1 MAVLGWVTT
10 SLTLFAF
17 QLLMGMI
24 DKHQT
29 KCLLNQRRQTGIKH
43 RHQASEQASSIRKI
57 TWTGIKHQKNIE
69 QASSIRKINRHQA
82 SEKYLEAN
90 RFFMLVFF
98 VVSVKKRITKK
109 MFLVLCGHLI
119 PEKVSVFENLRKA
132 LESSSPAWA
141 AHDT

>member
-1 MAVLGWVTT
+1 
-10 SLTLFAF
+10 
-17 QLLMGMI
+17 
-24 DKHQT
+24 
-29 KCLLNQRRQTGIKH
+29 
-43 RHQASEQASSIRKI
+43 
-57 TWTGIKHQKNIE
+57 
-69 QASSIRKINRHQA
+69 
-82 SEKYLEAN
+82 
-90 RFFMLVFF
+90 MLVFF